1 MNLPHPAASVD
12 DAYATVTEARTVRL
26 QRLLPGPAQR
36 VWDFLT
42 RSELRRQ
49 WLAAGDMPPAPGTPF
64 TLTWRNDELS
74 DPPGTRPEGF
84 GEEHRMECTIT
95 ELDPPYRL
103 GFTWG
108 RSGGVSIALAREGK
122 DVRLTLVHRR
132 LPDRGVMLMVGAG
145 WHAHLDLLV
154 ARRTGATPAPHWDHW
169 ARLKGEYD
177 KRLPG

>member
-1 MNLPHPAASVD
+1 MNLPHAAASVD

-84 GEEHRMECTIT
+84 GAEERMDSAVIEY
-95 ELDPPYRL
+95 DAP
-103 GFTWG
+103 
-108 RSGGVSIALAREGK
+108 
-122 DVRLTLVHRR
+122 RR
-132 LPDRGVMLMVGAG
+132 LVFAWGDGDVAFDLEPHGGQVLLTVTHRNISDRRNMVMIGAG
-145 WHAHLDLLV
+145 WHQHLDTLA
-154 ARRTGATPAPHWDHW
+154 ARLHGTPPAPFWDGW
-169 ARLKGEYD
+169 TRLRAQYEARI
-177 KRLPG
+177 PG

>member
-1 MNLPHPAASVD
+1 MTDLATR
-12 DAYATVTEARTVRL
+12 DAYATHAEPATLTLERV
-26 QRLLPGPAQR
+26 LPGPIEE
-36 VWDFLT
+36 VWAYLV

-49 WLAAGDMPPAPGTPF
+49 WLAAGDMDLRTGATF
-64 TLTWRNDELS
+64 ELVWRNDELT

-84 GEEHRMECTIT
+84 GAEHRMECTIT